1 MLRTSLWRTS
11 GKDEATAPRSTLFV
25 RNMMQRADR
34 EARLERAKAIG
45 RIAYLHVRGADIF
58 GNISVDGEEKRLREL
73 EEDGLAIDLA
83 APFRAYARP
92 AEFSRLRIRVQGE
105 KVFEVRWDKAGG
117 FKVVH
122 YDQGDWK
129 RTLRGWPAPIPM

>member
-1 MLRTSLWRTS
+1 MH
-11 GKDEATAPRSTLFV
+11 
-25 RNMMQRADR
+25 RADR

-45 RIAYLHVRGADIF
+45 RIAYSHVRWADIEA
-58 GNISVDGEEKRLREL
+58 NLVIDGEEKHFREL
-73 EEDGLAIDLA
+73 EEGGIAIELA

-92 AEFSRLRIRVQGE
+92 DEFSRLRIRMHGE
-105 KVFEVRWDKAGG
+105 KVFETRWDKMDG

-129 RTLRGWPAPIPM
+129 RTLHAWLAPIPM